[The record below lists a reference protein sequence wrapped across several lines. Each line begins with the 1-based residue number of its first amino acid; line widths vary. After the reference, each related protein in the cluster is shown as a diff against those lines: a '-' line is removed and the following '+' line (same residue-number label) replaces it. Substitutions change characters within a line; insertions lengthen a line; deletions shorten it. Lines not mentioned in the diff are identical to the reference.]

1 MADEKFSDG
10 LMKIDVSRGVIR
22 LDFYTLSA
30 DKTDAKGEPLR
41 ERCQRII
48 LTPQGFVDSYNM
60 MQNIMDK
67 FIESGLVHK
76 QDGRQLQPGVTSD
89 RGNA

>member
-1 MADEKFSDG
+1 MIDEKFSDG
-10 LMKIDVSRGVIR
+10 LMKIDLGRGVIR
-22 LDFYTLSA
+22 LDFYSLSA
-30 DKTDAKGEPLR
+30 DKVDAKGEPLR

-48 LTPQGFVDSYNM
+48 LTPQGFVESFNM
-60 MQNIMDK
+60 MQNVMDK

-76 QDGRQLQPGVTSD
+76 QEGAQAQPAMTNE